1 MRIVSLLPSATEI
14 LFALGL
20 GDNVVGV
27 SHECDFPPAAR
38 TKQVVIQSRVK
49 KDAPAAEI
57 DAQVRDYVSRGE
69 SLYAVDADLLENLK
83 PDLILT
89 QDLCHVCAA
98 SPDDLATAL
107 SRFTYPPEVL
117 TLNPLDLGDVWR
129 DILWVGEETGRL
141 EEAECLLEK
150 IGAQLESVE
159 RAVSRIEHH
168 RARVAFL
175 EWLDP
180 FYVGGHWVPEMIER
194 AGGIDLFGLP
204 RKPTFRV
211 SLQDIIESIPDVI
224 LVSPCGYSAEQARDE
239 YRNVPFPEQWSV
251 NARRPQQSRLRARS
265 QRILLAS
272 RPSSCHRHRNS
283 RESVASD
290 ADRQR
295 RSRTGDLAAHDRRVE
310 RRSHGSALR
319 FKLDRIAKPN
329 FSFEPT
335 EEKPT
340 CYAERSSP
348 THSSLPHSAR
358 LPLPTRKPPPRAN
371 QIRTTH
377 LTRL

>member
-49 KDAPAAEI
+49 KDAEPAEI
-57 DAQVRDYVSRGE
+57 DAQVRDFVSRGE

-98 SPDDLATAL
+98 SPDDLAAAL
-107 SRFTYPPEVL
+107 SRFVYPPEVL

-141 EEAECLLEK
+141 EEAEVLLEK
-150 IGAQLESVE
+150 IGGQLESVE
-159 RAVSRIEHH
+159 RAVAKIEHH
-168 RARVAFL
+168 PRVAFL

-211 SLQDIIESIPDVI
+211 SLQDIVESIPDVI

-239 YRNVPFPEQWSV
+239 YRNLPFPEQWSATPAV
-251 NARRPQQSRLRARS
+251 RNNRVYALEANGYF
-265 QRILLAS
+265 S
-272 RPSSCHRHRNS
+272 RPGPRL
-283 RESVASD
+283 A
-290 ADRQR
+290 
-295 RSRTGDLAAHDRRVE
+295 TGIEILAKALHPMLTV
-310 RRSHGSALR
+310 SA
-319 FKLDRIAKPN
+319 
-329 FSFEPT
+329 E
-335 EEKPT
+335 
-340 CYAERSSP
+340 AER
-348 THSSLPHSAR
+348 AI
-358 LPLPTRKPPPRAN
+358 LPLAIGASTASAPSTTARAASS
-371 QIRTTH
+371 
-377 LTRL
+377 